1 MIRIVPSI
9 LAADFANLADEVK
22 SVERAGVEM
31 IHIDVMDGHFVP
43 NITMG
48 PNVVSALR
56 PHTRCELDVHLMI
69 EDPDRY
75 IPDFVKAGSDRI
87 AVHVEACRHLHR
99 TLQLIK
105 ENGARAGVA
114 LNPATPVSAIR
125 HVLPDL
131 DFLLIMT
138 VNPGFGGQ
146 AFIPQMIEK
155 ISEASRLLKE
165 ASRLIPI
172 EVDGGINKETI
183 RPCYIAGATEFV
195 AGTAI
200 FNESDR
206 MLAIEELRRL

>member
-56 PHTRCELDVHLMI
+56 PRTRCELDVHLMI

-183 RPCYIAGATEFV
+183 RHCYIAGATEFV